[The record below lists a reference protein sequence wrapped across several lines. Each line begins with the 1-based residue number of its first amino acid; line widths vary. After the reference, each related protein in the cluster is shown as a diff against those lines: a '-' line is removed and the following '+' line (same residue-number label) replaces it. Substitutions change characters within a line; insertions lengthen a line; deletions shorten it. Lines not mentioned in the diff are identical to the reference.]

1 MDYRNSIEKAFNY
14 VKNKI
19 PNNPQIGIILGTG
32 LGSLAEYIENPVFID
47 YKEIPEFPI
56 STVEGHTGRLIYG
69 ILEGKRIIAMQG
81 RFHYYEGYSMKEIT
95 LPIRVMSKLGINI
108 LLVSNACGG
117 LNNRFSA
124 GDIMIIQDHIN
135 LIGSNPLIGPNLDEY
150 GPRFPDMSQVY
161 DKEYIKLCTKI
172 AKEIDVN
179 IKKGVYCAISGPNY
193 MSKAELKMLIT
204 LGADAVGMS
213 TAPEAIVAKHSGIK
227 VFGLSCITDMAI
239 PDTLVP
245 PTHEEVVRVAEL
257 AKPRFVNLV
266 KHFVKEVQFDE
277 SL

>member
-1 MDYRNSIEKAFNY
+1 MDYRNSIDEAFNY
-14 VKNKI
+14 IINRI
-19 PNNPQIGIILGTG
+19 PDNPQIGIILGTG
-32 LGSLAEYIENPVFID
+32 LGSLAEHIENPIYID
-47 YKEIPEFPI
+47 YNEIPKFPI
-56 STVEGHTGRLIYG
+56 STVEGHAGRLIYG
-69 ILEGKRIIAMQG
+69 ILEGKRVIAMQG
-81 RFHYYEGYSMKEIT
+81 RFHYYEGYTMKEVT
-95 LPIRVMSKLGINI
+95 LPIRVMSKLGIKI

-117 LNNRFSA
+117 LNDKFSA
-124 GDIMIIQDHIN
+124 GDIMVIHDHIN

-172 AKEIDVN
+172 AGEIGIDV
-179 IKKGVYCAISGPNY
+179 KKGVYCAISGPNY

-213 TAPEAIVAKHSGIK
+213 TVPEAIVAKHSGIR

>member
-1 MDYRNSIEKAFNY
+1 MDYRNIIDTASNY
-14 VKNKI
+14 IMNKI
-19 PNNPQIGIILGTG
+19 PNSPQIGIILGTG
-32 LGSLAEYIENPVFID
+32 LGSLAEHIENPIYID
-47 YKEIPEFPI
+47 YSEIPKFPI
-56 STVEGHTGRLIYG
+56 STVEGHAGRLIYG
-69 ILEGKRIIAMQG
+69 ILEGKRVIAMQG
-81 RFHYYEGYSMKEIT
+81 RFHYYEGYTMKEVT
-95 LPIRVMSKLGINI
+95 LPIRVMSKLGIKI

-117 LNNRFSA
+117 LNDEFSA

-135 LIGSNPLIGPNLDEY
+135 FIGSNPLIGSNLDEY

-161 DKEYIKLCTKI
+161 DKEYIQLCTKI
-172 AKEIDVN
+172 AGEIGIDV
-179 IKKGVYCAISGPNY
+179 KKGVYCAISGPNY

-204 LGADAVGMS
+204 LGADTVGMS
-213 TAPEAIVAKHSGIK
+213 TVPEAIVAKHSGIK

-239 PDTLVP
+239 PDNLVP

-277 SL
+277 TL

>member
-1 MDYRNSIEKAFNY
+1 
-14 VKNKI
+14 
-19 PNNPQIGIILGTG
+19 
-32 LGSLAEYIENPVFID
+32 
-47 YKEIPEFPI
+47 
-56 STVEGHTGRLIYG
+56 
-69 ILEGKRIIAMQG
+69 
-81 RFHYYEGYSMKEIT
+81 
-95 LPIRVMSKLGINI
+95 
-108 LLVSNACGG
+108 
-117 LNNRFSA
+117 
-124 GDIMIIQDHIN
+124 MIIQDHIN

-150 GPRFPDMSQVY
+150 GQRFPDMSQVY

-172 AKEIDVN
+172 AGEIGIDV
-179 IKKGVYCAISGPNY
+179 KKGVYCAISGPNY

-204 LGADAVGMS
+204 LGADTVGMS
-213 TAPEAIVAKHSGIK
+213 TVPEAIVAKHSGIK

>member
-1 MDYRNSIEKAFNY
+1 MNYRNSIDTAFNY
-14 VKNKI
+14 IINRI
-19 PNNPQIGIILGTG
+19 PDNPQIGIILGTG
-32 LGSLAEYIENPVFID
+32 LGSLAEHIENPIYID
-47 YKEIPEFPI
+47 YNEIPKFPI
-56 STVEGHTGRLIYG
+56 STVEGHAGRLIYG
-69 ILEGKRIIAMQG
+69 ILEGKRVIAMQG
-81 RFHYYEGYSMKEIT
+81 RFHYYEGYTMREVT
-95 LPIRVMSKLGINI
+95 LPIRVMSKLGIKI

-117 LNNRFSA
+117 LNDKFSA

-150 GPRFPDMSQVY
+150 GQRFPDMSQVY

-172 AKEIDVN
+172 AGEIGIDV
-179 IKKGVYCAISGPNY
+179 KKGVYCAISGPNY

-204 LGADAVGMS
+204 LGADTVGMS
-213 TAPEAIVAKHSGIK
+213 TVPEAIVAKHSGIK